1 MVPEVSGSSPLEGTK
16 ALSRF
21 IRIMLFYLCKSKWP
35 DRFISNQLINIH
47 SIMERGIIPRK
58 VKGFRDIDAD
68 LNELRQKI
76 ILAAAKVYRSYG
88 FEHWDT
94 PVLEYA
100 DAIGKYMPD
109 EDTVDQGVYN
119 FRNPEEEPI
128 LGVDGNEIR
137 DDEAKAIMEH
147 QAIALRYD
155 LTAPLARLYAE
166 RLWLDV
172 KRKQVMESNAPLFR
186 RFQYGPVYRYELKLM
201 PGRFREFWQL
211 DFDSVGTKDVAA
223 DAEACMILSD
233 ALEAIGLDKST
244 FIVKVN
250 NRKVL
255 KGFLAS
261 IGIDNDEK
269 EGAVLRVIDKL
280 DKIGWEDMELEL
292 GPGRTDSSGAEVAGL
307 NLSKDRIQKIIS
319 FLKIATGVVSRKEV
333 LSRLTSLT
341 EGNELAS
348 EGLSEL
354 RKMDELWT
362 TLGFDEERIIFD
374 PTLMRGM
381 AYYTG
386 PVFEVESLLTY
397 KDEKG
402 KTRKVGSICG
412 GGRYDGLVEK
422 LIGLKVPAT
431 GASIGVD
438 RLAALLHMAKPEEVN
453 AQGPVFIAYFDDN
466 LQVKYYEIAQ
476 ALRHAGIETE
486 VYCGYFKGFKKM
498 KKQMSYA
505 DQKNCPAVILIGSD
519 EAAKGVATVKNLI
532 LGKELSNT
540 TSDKKEWMEK
550 VQVEVPLADLVNYIK
565 QEFG

>member
-1 MVPEVSGSSPLEGTK
+1 
-16 ALSRF
+16 
-21 IRIMLFYLCKSKWP
+21 
-35 DRFISNQLINIH
+35 
-47 SIMERGIIPRK
+47 MERGSIPRK
-58 VKGFRDIDAD
+58 IKGFRDIDAD
-68 LNELRQKI
+68 LNELRQQI
-76 ILAAAKVYRSYG
+76 IKAASKVYKSYG

-100 DAIGKYMPD
+100 DALGKYMPD

-128 LGVDGNEIR
+128 LGSDGNELR
-137 DDEAKAIMEH
+137 DAEAKAIMEH

-155 LTAPLARLYAE
+155 LTAPLARVYAE
-166 RLWLDV
+166 RLFQDV

-233 ALEAIGLDKST
+233 ALVAIGMDKST

-280 DKIGWEDMELEL
+280 DKIGWEDVELEL
-292 GPGRTDSSGAEVAGL
+292 GSGRTDSSGAEVAGL
-307 NLSKDRIQKIIS
+307 NLPADQIGQIIS
-319 FLKIATGVVSRKEV
+319 FLKIATGVESRQEV
-333 LSRLTSLT
+333 IEKLEGLVK
-341 EGNELAS
+341 GNELAE
-348 EGLSEL
+348 EGLAEL
-354 RKMDELWT
+354 QKMDAIWNA
-362 TLGFDEERIIFD
+362 LGFDEQRIIFD

-402 KTRKVGSICG
+402 KTRKIGSICG

-422 LIGLKVPAT
+422 LLGLQVPAT
-431 GASIGVD
+431 GASIGID
-438 RLAALLHMAKPEEVN
+438 RLAALLQMANPDEVK
-453 AQGPVFIAYFDDN
+453 AEGPVFIAYFDDN
-466 LQVKYYEIAQ
+466 LQLEYYKIARE
-476 ALRHAGIETE
+476 LREAGIDTE

-498 KKQMSYA
+498 KKQMKYA
-505 DQKNCPAVILIGSD
+505 DDKNCPFAILIGSD
-519 EAAKGVATVKNLI
+519 EAEKGVATVKNLR
-532 LGKELSNT
+532 LGKDVGGDI
-540 TSDKKEWMEK
+540 SDKKEWINQ
-550 VQVEVPLADLVNYIK
+550 VQQEVPIKDLVSYMK
-565 QEFG
+565 QQFA

>member
-1 MVPEVSGSSPLEGTK
+1 
-16 ALSRF
+16 
-21 IRIMLFYLCKSKWP
+21 
-35 DRFISNQLINIH
+35 
-47 SIMERGIIPRK
+47 MERGIIPRK

-438 RLAALLHMAKPEEVN
+438 RLAALLQMANPEEVK

>member
-1 MVPEVSGSSPLEGTK
+1 MK
-16 ALSRF
+16 
-21 IRIMLFYLCKSKWP
+21 
-35 DRFISNQLINIH
+35 
-47 SIMERGIIPRK
+47 RGIIPRK
-58 VKGFRDIDAD
+58 IKGFRDIDAN
-68 LNELRQKI
+68 LNELRQRI
-76 ILAAAKVYRSYG
+76 IQAAAQVYKSYG
-88 FEHWDT
+88 FEHWET

-100 DAIGKYMPD
+100 DALGKYMPD

-128 LGVDGNEIR
+128 LGEDGNELR
-137 DDEAKAIMEH
+137 DEDAKALMEH
-147 QAIALRYD
+147 QAVAMRYD
-155 LTAPLARLYAE
+155 LTAPLARMYAE
-166 RLWLDV
+166 RLWMDV
-172 KRKQVMESNAPLFR
+172 KRKQIMESNAPLFR

-261 IGIDNDEK
+261 IGIEDDQS

-280 DKIGWEDMELEL
+280 DKIGWENMELEL
-292 GPGRTDSSGAEVAGL
+292 GTGRTDSSGAEITGL
-307 NLSKDRIQKIIS
+307 NLPIDQIGKVIS
-319 FLKIATGVVSRKEV
+319 FLKIATGVESRKEV
-333 LSRLTSLT
+333 LEKLRELTK
-341 EGNELAS
+341 GNELAE
-348 EGLSEL
+348 EGLAEL
-354 RKMDELWT
+354 TKMDALWN
-362 TLGFDEERIIFD
+362 TLGFDEQRIVFD

-422 LIGLKVPAT
+422 LLGLKVPAT

-438 RLAALLHMAKPEEVN
+438 RLAALLQMASEEKVK
-453 AQGPVFIAYFDDN
+453 AEGSIFIAYFDDE
-466 LQVKYYEIAQ
+466 LQAKYYEIAKDLRQ
-476 ALRHAGIETE
+476 ADLNVE
-486 VYCGYFKGFKKM
+486 VYCGYFKGFRKM
-498 KKQMSYA
+498 KKQMKYA
-505 DQKNCPAVILIGSD
+505 DAKNCPAVILIGSD
-519 EAAKGVATVKNLI
+519 EAEKGMATVKNLK
-532 LGKELSNT
+532 LGKELSKT
-540 TSDKKEWMEK
+540 ISDKKEWNRL
-550 VQVEVPLADLVNYIK
+550 VQKEVPLDGLVEYMKEN
-565 QEFG
+565 FG

>member
-1 MVPEVSGSSPLEGTK
+1 MD
-16 ALSRF
+16 
-21 IRIMLFYLCKSKWP
+21 KWLTGHYNHLTIQP
-35 DRFISNQLINIH
+35 FQLFISMQ
-47 SIMERGIIPRK
+47 RGIIPRK
-58 VKGFRDIDAD
+58 IKGFRDIDAD
-68 LNELRQKI
+68 LNELRQQI
-76 ILAAAKVYRSYG
+76 INAAAKVYKSYG

-100 DAIGKYMPD
+100 DALGKYMPD

-137 DDEAKAIMEH
+137 DTEAKAIMEH

-155 LTAPLARLYAE
+155 LTAPLARVYAE
-166 RLWLDV
+166 RLWMDV
-172 KRKQVMESNAPLFR
+172 KRKQIMETNAPLFR
-186 RFQYGPVYRYELKLM
+186 RFQYGSVYRYELKLM

-233 ALEAIGLDKST
+233 ALEAIGLDKNT

-261 IGIDNDEK
+261 IGIDNDKK

-280 DKIGWEDMELEL
+280 DKIGWESVELEL

-307 NLSKDRIQKIIS
+307 NLPQEKIAQIIS
-319 FLKIATGVVSRKEV
+319 FLRIATGITSRKEV
-333 LSRLTSLT
+333 LGKLT
-341 EGNELAS
+341 ELTKGNAIAE
-348 EGLSEL
+348 EGLAEL
-354 RKMDELWT
+354 QKMDAIWEA
-362 TLGFDEERIIFD
+362 LGFDEQRIVFD

-386 PVFEVESLLTY
+386 PVFEAESLLTY
-397 KDEKG
+397 KDERG
-402 KTRKVGSICG
+402 RTRKVGSICG

-422 LIGLKVPAT
+422 LLGLKVPAT

-438 RLAALLHMAKPEEVN
+438 RLAALLQMANPQKVKAE
-453 AQGPVFIAYFDDN
+453 GPVFIAYFDDG
-466 LQVKYYEIAQ
+466 LQTEYYKIAQ
-476 ALRHAGIETE
+476 QLRAAGVDAE

-498 KKQMSYA
+498 KKQMAYA

-519 EAAKGVATVKNLI
+519 EAVKGVATVKNLK
-532 LGKELSNT
+532 LGKELST
-540 TSDKKEWMEK
+540 TISDKKEWLSK
-550 VQVEVPLADLVNYIK
+550 VQKEVPIEELVSYIK
-565 QEFG
+565 GHFG